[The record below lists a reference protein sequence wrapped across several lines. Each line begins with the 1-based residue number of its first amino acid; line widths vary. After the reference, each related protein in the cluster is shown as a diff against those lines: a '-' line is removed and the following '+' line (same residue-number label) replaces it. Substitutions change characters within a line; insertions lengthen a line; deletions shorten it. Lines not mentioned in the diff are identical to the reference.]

1 MPTLGL
7 ALGLPFTR
15 PSGGGFVGALDD
27 YTTDLATAWS
37 VTRRLFS
44 AFTDPIIKVR
54 RSSDDSLLDIGTL
67 ANGLIDSSSLLAFV
81 GAGNGFVHTVYD
93 QSGNGIDLTQAINA
107 IQPKLVTSGVIE
119 TNGVYFD
126 GLNFALDTASLSY
139 TNFAA
144 ADKVQ
149 VLFNLRAENGGANQK
164 LFEHGGGDI
173 FSGWALVTGTTAF
186 WDAPFPTA
194 RVNYDPTGFFD
205 VNQTMSFERDQTT
218 SRIRV
223 AGAVGVTG
231 SVSGSISG
239 TEIFRIGKAL
249 SGGTPWKGWIKDVAI
264 WKTAASADCVAR
276 EASFAA

>member
-1 MPTLGL
+1 M
-7 ALGLPFTR
+7 
-15 PSGGGFVGALDD
+15 
-27 YTTDLATAWS
+27 
-37 VTRRLFS
+37 
-44 AFTDPIIKVR
+44 
-54 RSSDDSLLDIGTL
+54 
-67 ANGLIDSSSLLAFV
+67 
-81 GAGNGFVHTVYD
+81 
-93 QSGNGIDLTQAINA
+93 
-107 IQPKLVTSGVIE
+107 
-119 TNGVYFD
+119 YFD
-126 GLNFALDTASLSY
+126 GINFALDTASLSY

-164 LFEHGGGDI
+164 LFEHGGGNI

-239 TEIFRIGKAL
+239 TEIFRIGAAL